1 MYIYNIVIVQSNKVQ
16 TCYTR
21 YANIYTFLV
30 YLRLKKPQK
39 TGLICF
45 FLWLFVIGVVFFL
58 KRKEKNNRR
67 IVMKNDELYKVGR
80 KHTGLV
86 CFVVYSK

>member
-1 MYIYNIVIVQSNKVQ
+1 MNIYNIVIVQSNKVQ

-21 YANIYTFLV
+21 YANIIYIFLE
-30 YLRLKKPQK
+30 
-39 TGLICF
+39 
-45 FLWLFVIGVVFFL
+45 
-58 KRKEKNNRR
+58 RKEKNNRG

-86 CFVVYSK
+86 CFVVYSQ

>member
-1 MYIYNIVIVQSNKVQ
+1 MYTCILSCSIVIVQSNTVQ
-16 TCYTR
+16 TCYTI
-21 YANIYTFLV
+21 YANIY
-30 YLRLKKPQK
+30 
-39 TGLICF
+39 
-45 FLWLFVIGVVFFL
+45 FL

-86 CFVVYSK
+86 CFVVYSQ